1 MGLLSLYSPTWA
13 IAVYVFMKLF
23 SFILTQKL
31 TSKSPLLPSAHRYE
45 FPSGSLPL
53 PSQAQDFHPPPH
65 PVCVV
70 SVRNTLHH
78 SSVAFL
84 PFCYHDVNSLVLIFG
99 RIIQF
104 PLYPCI
110 LFLLIFP
117 LNFIKYQ
124 EHPTFHATVVTSLSI
139 YRVPNYVTGYL
150 FPNLGLERPV
160 LLRRRFTI
168 L

>member
-1 MGLLSLYSPTWA
+1 MSSGASFSLYTPTWA
-13 IAVYVFMKLF
+13 IAMSVLMKVF

-31 TSKSPLLPSAHRYE
+31 TSQSLLLLSAHLYE

-53 PSQAQDFHPPPH
+53 PSQAQDFHPSPH

-84 PFCYHDVNSLVLIFG
+84 PFCYHDMNSLVLIFG

-110 LFLLIFP
+110 LFLLIFS

-124 EHPTFHATVVTSLSI
+124 EHSNFHATVVTSLSI
-139 YRVPNYVTGYL
+139 Y
-150 FPNLGLERPV
+150 
-160 LLRRRFTI
+160 
-168 L
+168 